1 MNTNEF
7 FETLGLTKINFQLFL
22 LSLGVIILGYVLMA
36 LGKTYDVLSLYI
48 SPIILTIGYVVI
60 LPLSFLYKKRNS
72 EE

>member
-1 MNTNEF
+1 MNTNQF

-22 LSLGVIILGYVLMA
+22 LSLGVIIVGYVLMA

-60 LPLSFLYKKRNS
+60 LPLSLLYKEKKNKD
-72 EE
+72 